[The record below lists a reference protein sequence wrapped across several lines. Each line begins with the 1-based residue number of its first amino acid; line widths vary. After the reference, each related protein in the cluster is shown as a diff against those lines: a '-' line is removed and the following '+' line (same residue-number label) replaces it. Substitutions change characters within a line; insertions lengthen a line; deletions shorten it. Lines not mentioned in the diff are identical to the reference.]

1 MFTIPQEIPS
11 HQHFYRWQSVPFP
24 VMGGWVLFYP
34 HLYQI
39 ETLQYNVAFFEFV
52 SQGADSFQRCSPP
65 EIGEQPQPVS
75 WKKFRAKP
83 LWTKDKRVT
92 NSKKMQLSWTTWA
105 NMNAWTSIDVLEISD
120 WSHWWSSQE
129 QLPSFKALILNSW
142 QTCYSAIVCY
152 STVFL

>member
-83 LWTKDKRVT
+83 LWTKDKKVT
-92 NSKKMQLSWTTWA
+92 NSKKNAVILNNMSKYECMDIYRCSWNKWLITLMIKSRTTSVFQGTYSEFVA
-105 NMNAWTSIDVLEISD
+105 NML
-120 WSHWWSSQE
+120 
-129 QLPSFKALILNSW
+129 
-142 QTCYSAIVCY
+142 
-152 STVFL
+152 